1 MELFQLIDSLLKY
14 GLFIHSTALIKLLAW
29 LWENGL
35 VTPQTN
41 FLVFLSR
48 VSFGSFGVAIIIFTL
63 IMRIITWPLTRSQ
76 LRSTRAMQAIQPRI
90 QEIQKKYNDP
100 KRRSEETMKLYRE
113 GGVNPLGCIWPML
126 VQFPIWIALFQ
137 SIRFTVGFT
146 PENLLELSQRL
157 YPWSYLRTAVP
168 LETQFLGMDMGANSP
183 LIMAILVGGSM
194 WVQQRMMTPPNP
206 SADPQQQSMNN
217 MMLIMMPLMFGFF
230 TLQFPSGLAL
240 YWVATNVVSIVL
252 QYFYI
257 GPKNVSWRRIF
268 SIGGAKTPEAGQSQP
283 AAKATAESGKDEEEE
298 QDQDREMANESHRR
312 RRRRRRGRRRRH

>member
-1 MELFQLIDSLLKY
+1 MELLDLLSW
-14 GLFIHSTALIKLLAW
+14 IWT
-29 LWENGL
+29 NGL
-35 VTPQTN
+35 VIPTIN

-63 IMRIITWPLTRSQ
+63 LMRGITWPLTRSQ
-76 LRSTRAMQAIQPRI
+76 LRATRAMQMIQPRI
-90 QEIQKKYNDP
+90 QEIQKKYTDP

-113 GGVNPLGCIWPML
+113 GGVNPLGCLWPML

-168 LETQFLGMDMGANSP
+168 LETQFLGMDMGSNSP
-183 LIMAILVGGSM
+183 LIMAILVGGTM
-194 WVQQRMMTPPNP
+194 WLQQRMMTPPNP

-252 QYFYI
+252 QYFYL

-268 SIGGAKTPEAGQSQP
+268 SIGGATTPASGQPQP
-283 AAKATAESGKDEEEE
+283 AAKATAEGAEDEPEE
-298 QDQDREMANESHRR
+298 QQQAVATESHTR

>member
-1 MELFQLIDSLLKY
+1 MELLELLNWVW
-14 GLFIHSTALIKLLAW
+14 T
-29 LWENGL
+29 NGL
-35 VTPQTN
+35 VIPQTN

-63 IMRIITWPLTRSQ
+63 IMRLMTWPLTRSQ
-76 LRSTRAMQAIQPRI
+76 LRSTRAMQEIQPRI
-90 QEIQKKYNDP
+90 QEIQKKYTDP

-168 LETQFLGMDMGANSP
+168 LETQFLGMDMGSNSP
-183 LIMAILVGGSM
+183 LIMAILVGGTM
-194 WVQQRMMTPPNP
+194 WVQQRMMTPTNVA
-206 SADPQQQSMNN
+206 ADSQQQSMNN

-252 QYFYI
+252 QYFSI
-257 GPKNVSWRRIF
+257 GPSNVSWRRIF
-268 SIGGAKTPEAGQSQP
+268 SIGGGTTPTTGQPQP
-283 AAKATAESGKDEEEE
+283 AASVTAEGGKDGE
-298 QDQDREMANESHRR
+298 QEGEQGQKQEVASESHGR